1 MWNGSIHAIVGG
13 VDPSD
18 DTRHEAE
25 QRTQATNVRYQA
37 ALSTESR
44 LPDGCADIVT
54 CSQYLHWMEPEGT
67 FAEVARIL
75 RDGGVFAAYDCDWP
89 PVIQWEA
96 EAAYIDLMRRAAAID
111 GERGFTSGLQ
121 EWRKDQHLERMRAS
135 GHFRYVREITLHHM
149 ETGSAERLVGL
160 AMSQG
165 QVASL
170 LKRGLN
176 ETEIGLD
183 RLREI
188 AQRTVGEGPSSW
200 YFSYR
205 VRLGIK

>member
-1 MWNGSIHAIVGG
+1 MGG

-18 DTRHEAE
+18 DMRHEAE

-37 ALSTESR
+37 GLSTESG

-54 CSQYLHWMEPEGT
+54 CSQSLHWMEPEDT
-67 FAEVARIL
+67 FAEVTRIL
-75 RDGGVFAAYDCDWP
+75 RVGGLFVAYDCDWP

-96 EAAYIDLMRRAAAID
+96 EAAYIDVMRRATAID
-111 GERGFTSGLQ
+111 RERGFTSGLQ
-121 EWRKDQHLERMRAS
+121 EWRKDQHLERMQAS
-135 GHFRYVREITLHHM
+135 GRFRYTREVTLHNIEM
-149 ETGSAERLVGL
+149 GSAERLVGL

-170 LKRGLN
+170 LKRGLS
-176 ETEIGLD
+176 ETEIELD

-188 AQRTVGEGPSSW
+188 ARQTLGEGVSSW